1 MVNFFFGWKKLNL
14 FALGKTNLPPLS
26 PLFSIKF
33 FLFSQKKHL
42 CWKTIKKIQAFF
54 SQKVTQFFT
63 FFSTKHFT
71 LKILRFSKYC
81 LKT

>member
-1 MVNFFFGWKKLNL
+1 
-14 FALGKTNLPPLS
+14 LS
-26 PLFSIKF
+26 
-33 FLFSQKKHL
+33 KKHL

-71 LKILRFSKYC
+71 LKILRFFKYC
-81 LKT
+81 LKTWFLKKGFLFSFSFIQVFLSC